1 MSAVDVNG
9 QLGAGLA
16 ALASGDWHAA
26 RTAFQG
32 VLDADDD
39 PEAHDGLARALW
51 WLRDGRGA
59 VVARERAYAGFRRRG
74 ELARAARIAL
84 WLSREHALA
93 WDNSAAA
100 DGWLSRARRLLES
113 VAPGA
118 EHGWLE
124 LAASER
130 ARTPAD
136 AVRLAVSALHAAET
150 SGDADLEL
158 RALAQLG
165 LAEVSQG
172 VVDRGLGHLDEAMA
186 GVSAGEAP
194 SLETFADVSC
204 TLMLACERAGDVER
218 PRQWS
223 QVFETFARSYDHMP
237 LLAFCRTCCADVHV
251 ATGRVDAAEEEL
263 EAALRE
269 LGEAGQRSRCVQPA
283 VRLAEIR
290 ILQGRLEEA
299 DALLAELEDDTDALA
314 AAVQL
319 RLARG
324 EPAAAVALLERRLA
338 KTDEGSLLAAPLHAG
353 LVEAALAAG
362 RPDLAGRAAAALG
375 GIAAVGGRDRIAA
388 MSLLADGQVAAA
400 TGDGDAAELLRAAVN
415 AFARLGLRL
424 EAARARLR
432 LGRALLARF
441 PAEAADVVRGAHAE
455 LESLG
460 AAREASQAAAI
471 LRTLGLKTPSGPRA
485 VGNLTRREIEVL
497 RLLGEGLTNT
507 EIGARLYIS
516 HRTVEHHVARI
527 YRKLDLRTRGEAA
540 AWSVRNLGSE

>member
-1 MSAVDVNG
+1 
-9 QLGAGLA
+9 
-16 ALASGDWHAA
+16 
-26 RTAFQG
+26 
-32 VLDADDD
+32 
-39 PEAHDGLARALW
+39 
-51 WLRDGRGA
+51 
-59 VVARERAYAGFRRRG
+59 
-74 ELARAARIAL
+74 
-84 WLSREHALA
+84 
-93 WDNSAAA
+93 
-100 DGWLSRARRLLES
+100 
-113 VAPGA
+113 
-118 EHGWLE
+118 
-124 LAASER
+124 
-130 ARTPAD
+130 
-136 AVRLAVSALHAAET
+136 
-150 SGDADLEL
+150 
-158 RALAQLG
+158 
-165 LAEVSQG
+165 
-172 VVDRGLGHLDEAMA
+172 
-186 GVSAGEAP
+186 
-194 SLETFADVSC
+194 
-204 TLMLACERAGDVER
+204 
-218 PRQWS
+218 
-223 QVFETFARSYDHMP
+223 
-237 LLAFCRTCCADVHV
+237 
-251 ATGRVDAAEEEL
+251 
-263 EAALRE
+263 
-269 LGEAGQRSRCVQPA
+269 VQPA

-540 AWSVRNLGSE
+540 AWSVRNLGPE